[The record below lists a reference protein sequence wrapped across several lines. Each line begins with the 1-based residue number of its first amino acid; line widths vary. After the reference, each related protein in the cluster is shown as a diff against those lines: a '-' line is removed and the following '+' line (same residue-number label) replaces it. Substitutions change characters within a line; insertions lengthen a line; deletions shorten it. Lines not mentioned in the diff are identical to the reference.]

1 MVKSNFQFCN
11 IHLSFLHN
19 IHIYISIKDIH
30 FERDCTIYVDTMSST
45 FEQKSTF
52 RFAIIRIPSINIW
65 SVFTQHSVN
74 ICLIAVYCLN
84 IFSIPKAAS
93 NNSFFHFS
101 IFFLSHSFAH
111 IHIYTHTHTRSN
123 HRKKI
128 REIDELAKRKY
139 RAEGARVKVFNLT
152 RANSLNLH
160 MPRREACTGFYITRI
175 DARKVIEPE
184 IIIRSSL

>member
-1 MVKSNFQFCN
+1 
-11 IHLSFLHN
+11 
-19 IHIYISIKDIH
+19 
-30 FERDCTIYVDTMSST
+30 MSST

-52 RFAIIRIPSINIW
+52 RFAIIRIPSVNIW

-101 IFFLSHSFAH
+101 VFFFFSILLHTH
-111 IHIYTHTHTRSN
+111 THTHTRSN
-123 HRKKI
+123 RRKKI

-139 RAEGARVKVFNLT
+139 RAEGARVEVFNLT

-160 MPRREACTGFYITRI
+160 MSSSEKRGVHRILNNAYRCTKGNWTWNYYP
-175 DARKVIEPE
+175 VLS
-184 IIIRSSL
+184 IIQNPTSVNK